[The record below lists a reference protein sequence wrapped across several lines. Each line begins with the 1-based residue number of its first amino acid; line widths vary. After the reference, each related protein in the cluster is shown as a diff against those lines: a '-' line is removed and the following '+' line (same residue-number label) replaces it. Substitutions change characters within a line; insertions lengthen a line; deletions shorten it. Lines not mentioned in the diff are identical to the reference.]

1 MLQEEITNGIV
12 SVIKS
17 IFYVL
22 VWQFVLFNVGRITLL
37 LVTVGRYPKG
47 RLVELHV
54 NRISLVGLAVLFTA
68 WSAVAIH
75 NNLYPWHSYA

>member
-68 WSAVAIH
+68 WSVVAIH

>member
-22 VWQFVLFNVGRITLL
+22 VWQFVLFNIGRITLL

-68 WSAVAIH
+68 WSVVAIH